1 MGDTMKLNQQVI
13 VQSELA
19 PVYNGLRG
27 RITRSVTDPV
37 TNKVQY
43 KVLADQSPEN
53 REILQWIGTPF
64 VNLDKKWEFWF
75 VESEL
80 VIA

>member
-53 REILQWIGTPF
+53 REILQWIGTPY

-80 VIA
+80 QIA